1 MIRCFPTS
9 VIPAQAGIAGGSIAR
24 GGSTADD
31 PGLHRGDSRG
41 LVRTA
46 IAMATA
52 LAFASLLCGCER
64 EMHDMYRQPRFDT
77 GEGSPMWS
85 DGRADRP
92 PVPGTVPVAAGDIAG
107 TSSGRHGQVQSQ
119 APSQP
124 PTTKTLLVRGQ
135 ERFTIYC
142 VPCHSALG
150 DGDGLVAQHGFPHPP
165 TYHQQRLRDAPD
177 SYLYDVI
184 TNGHGVMYGYADRV
198 TPEDRWAIV
207 AYIRALQL
215 SQNVAEAKR

>member
-1 MIRCFPTS
+1 M
-9 VIPAQAGIAGGSIAR
+9 R
-24 GGSTADD
+24 GGGTVN
-31 PGLHRGDSRG
+31 
-41 LVRTA
+41 VRTA
-46 IAMATA
+46 TAVAIA
-52 LAFASLLCGCER
+52 LLLCGCER
-64 EMHDMYRQPRFDT
+64 EMHDMYRQPRFDP
-77 GEGSPMWS
+77 GDGSALWS

-92 PVPGTVPVAAGDIAG
+92 PVPGTVAAAAGDLAG
-107 TSSGRHGQVQSQ
+107 TSSGRRGQLDPVI
-119 APSQP
+119 APP
-124 PTTKTLLVRGQ
+124 PITKTLLVRGQ

-184 TNGHGVMYGYADRV
+184 THGHGVMYGYADRV
-198 TPEDRWAIV
+198 SPEDRWAIV

-215 SQNVAEAKR
+215 SQNAKVAQLPGGKR